1 MLFDHFF
8 LGFFGSGK
16 NLFILPFQLLK
27 LFSTY
32 CLGFGFLRFLGNRGF
47 GFCLFLRGFKGFLQ
61 FFFFHTFKR
70 FMVTQLAFKGA
81 RTPTFLGFQI
91 KTFTHMPVY
100 FSSGFFISFLAITLS
115 ISLEIILNSFTNR
128 DNTAFLFSSSSST
141 T

>member
-16 NLFILPFQLLK
+16 KLFILPFQLIK

-32 CLGFGFLRFLGNRGF
+32 YLGFGFLLFLGNGGF

-91 KTFTHMPVY
+91 KTFLTCPY
-100 FSSGFFISFLAITLS
+100 TFLRAFSYLS
-115 ISLEIILNSFTNR
+115 WL
-128 DNTAFLFSSSSST
+128 
-141 T
+141 